1 MDPMSNSRATT
12 HGNRIDEHVGTIV
25 GSIGAKLRHI
35 RKVQRLSLQQL
46 ATKADVSAAAIHK
59 IEHSD
64 MVPTVTTLLKI
75 ATALNCSVSYFIE
88 DDRFAEP
95 VAFTPA
101 TTRSSV
107 YTPHTGLTLDSV
119 SGPYAPFK
127 CAAATATIEPGAT
140 SGSKP
145 LMHPGEE
152 LLYMLDG
159 TLVFEIL
166 QQRYELTPGDSLHF
180 IGDQAHRWVNESDT
194 PAHAIWFVLRDS

>member
-1 MDPMSNSRATT
+1 MSNATT
-12 HGNRIDEHVGTIV
+12 ASAQGNRIDEHVGTIV
-25 GSIGAKLRHI
+25 GSIGAKLHHI

-75 ATALNCSVSYFIE
+75 ATALECSAGYFIE

-101 TTRSSV
+101 AARSSV
-107 YTPHTGLTLDSV
+107 YTPHHGLTLDGV
-119 SGPYAPFK
+119 SGPYAPFR
-127 CAAATATIEPGAT
+127 CAAAVATIEPGAS

-145 LMHPGEE
+145 QVHPGEE

-166 QQRYELTPGDSLHF
+166 AQRYELTPGDSLHF
-180 IGDQAHRWVNESDT
+180 IGDQAHRWANETSE
-194 PAHAIWFVLRDS
+194 PAHAMWFVLRDS